1 MTVLDV
7 PGAHLYYE
15 THGHGPLLIMVPGA
29 SGVADSFRA
38 VATHLAAHYTVVLY
52 DRRGFS
58 RSKLEGP
65 QDYTRRLQTDADD
78 VRRLIEHV
86 GDGPATLFGASS
98 GGIVVIDV
106 LTRHPSVVDTL
117 VPFEPPAVLQL
128 PNGQKW
134 VDFFFLVYDM
144 YQQAGIGP
152 AMQKFR
158 EQAFPDTD
166 RQVMAQAPKNE
177 ANATYWFEHEL
188 RQYPAVEL
196 DLDALAPYAD
206 RILLA
211 VGREARGY
219 PAHEVN
225 VVLGRKLGLDV
236 IELPG
241 GHVGCMAHPADFAR
255 ELVQALPQKGTNEH
269 PGRRRHQTNRRE

>member
-7 PGAHLYYE
+7 PGAHLYYQ
-15 THGHGPLLIMVPGA
+15 THGGGPLLIMVPGA
-29 SGVADSFRA
+29 SGVSDSFRA

-58 RSKLEGP
+58 RSNLEGP

-78 VRRLIEHV
+78 VRRLIERV
-86 GDGPATLFGASS
+86 GNAPATVFGASS
-98 GGIVVIDV
+98 GGIVVLDV
-106 LTRHPSVVDTL
+106 LTRYPEVVDTL

-128 PNGQKW
+128 PDGQKW
-134 VDFFFLVYDM
+134 VDFFHEVYDL
-144 YQQAGIGP
+144 YKQAGIGP

-158 EQAFPDTD
+158 EHAFPDTD

-188 RQYPAVEL
+188 RQYPPVEL
-196 DLDALAPYAD
+196 DLNTLTGRAD

-225 VVLGRKLGLDV
+225 GVLGRKLGRDV

-241 GHVGCMAHPADFAR
+241 GHVGAMAHPAEFAH
-255 ELVQALPQKGTNEH
+255 ELTQALTQM
-269 PGRRRHQTNRRE
+269 RANRRLPPSGLAPQESA

>member
-7 PGAHLYYE
+7 AGAHLYYE
-15 THGHGPLLIMVPGA
+15 THGQGPVLIMVPGA
-29 SGVADSFRA
+29 SGVADSFRP

-58 RSKLEGP
+58 RSTLDGP

-86 GDGPATLFGASS
+86 GTAPATVFGASS
-98 GGIVVIDV
+98 GGIVVLALI
-106 LTRHPSVVDTL
+106 TGYPEVVDTA

-128 PNGQKW
+128 PDGQKW
-134 VDFFFLVYDM
+134 VDFFHEVYDL
-144 YQQAGIGP
+144 YKQAGIGP

-158 EQAFPDTD
+158 EHAFPDTD

-188 RQYPAVEL
+188 RQYPPVEL
-196 DLDALAPYAD
+196 DLEALATHAD
-206 RILLA
+206 QILLA

-225 VVLGRKLGLDV
+225 VVLGRKLGRDI

-241 GHVGCMAHPADFAR
+241 GHVGCIAHPAEFAQD
-255 ELVQALPQKGTNEH
+255 LGQALAQM
-269 PGRRRHQTNRRE
+269 RTNRH